1 MWLDCQAN
9 MQSSLAKIRHGIRY
23 LVLERVSPFWVW
35 EWFQV
40 ACEPTWR
47 HLTHDISWLR
57 KDIEMFQDQV
67 RFLGFQGW
75 SSNLKTQQDP
85 SWYIHA
91 GALDQRPK
99 GNSSF
104 VCPKLWGFLPTS
116 SGTCSCISIQKHNLF
131 LFLFHR
137 IAITGQLREL
147 PDDTFSRSMHTLVS
161 KKKAQLN
168 KGDLD
173 SRHWWIRNNVACDWQ
188 VAIFFMRV
196 LFSSVALRPRLGY
209 QFSIPTRHIW
219 LPNSWAL
226 PGALFNWL
234 HNCFVF
240 LIHFPHWNW
249 WERHLFCWT
258 FLLAPS
264 LSAKARIS
272 FFYLHAIL
280 KQGGTEQASAKNRAQ
295 RFPVLPLPIP
305 KYIPK
310 S

>member
-67 RFLGFQGW
+67 RFLGVQGW
-75 SSNLKTQQDP
+75 SSNLKIQQDL
-85 SWYIHA
+85 SLYIHA

-188 VAIFFMRV
+188 VAIFLCV
-196 LFSSVALRPRLGY
+196 
-209 QFSIPTRHIW
+209 
-219 LPNSWAL
+219 
-226 PGALFNWL
+226 
-234 HNCFVF
+234 
-240 LIHFPHWNW
+240 
-249 WERHLFCWT
+249 
-258 FLLAPS
+258 
-264 LSAKARIS
+264 S
-272 FFYLHAIL
+272 F
-280 KQGGTEQASAKNRAQ
+280 
-295 RFPVLPLPIP
+295 FPVLLWDLGLVTSFPFPRGTFDCPTHGLCQVLCLIGFTIASCSW
-305 KYIPK
+305 YIFHIETGGSAICSAELFFWRQVCLQRPE
-310 S
+310 SRSSTCMRF